1 MWSHHSIMLF
11 CYTEKKNTW
20 IQFKIKIS
28 PSPQS
33 PSSSKFSVSGLCQ
46 YVSFPYFLHEH
57 LCSENVCICTFA
69 LVWAHVY
76 VNVHVCARCTFID
89 VCMPVMSETDVGI
102 ILNSSSTLFTETRSL
117 NQTWYGKYVLV
128 ISICFSGF
136 ELQVGCHIH
145 FIFSKFSV
153 LSWSSYA
160 GWGTQQPFITG
171 L

>member
-1 MWSHHSIMLF
+1 MWSHHTIMLF
-11 CYTEKKNTW
+11 CYTEKKILEYNS
-20 IQFKIKIS
+20 KSKYHLH
-28 PSPQS
+28 PSLLQAVNFQWVAFAS
-33 PSSSKFSVSGLCQ
+33 MSL
-46 YVSFPYFLHEH
+46 FLIFFHEH

-76 VNVHVCARCTFID
+76 VNVHVCAQCTFID

-160 GWGTQQPFITG
+160 GWGTQQPSITG